1 MIVHNE
7 DDEDQDIKDLFQKVF
22 KPFWAAVPVVSGY
35 WTYKTYNIMLAS
47 LQYNLPIFH
56 NF

>member
-22 KPFWAAVPVVSGY
+22 KPFWATVPVVSDF
-35 WTYKTYNIMLAS
+35 WHRTWKNDIK
-47 LQYNLPIFH
+47 
-56 NF
+56 